1 MVPNI
6 YDKNIVQ
13 IISPMN
19 RNKMT
24 KKQTSSLASN
34 NSAFLFKLQIKKL
47 PLLDVDFLIQ
57 MHALLSNM
65 LIHHIYTYIYICT
78 QGTLEVTQIGSSLSQ
93 YFRPKMFFSMGRGN
107 KHILNALQNVK
118 IFLCC
123 KIILAFLIS
132 SFHPPQKN
140 TLLPKVTGKHQLC
153 VN

>member
-34 NSAFLFKLQIKKL
+34 NSAFLFKLQIKNFHYWTKT
-47 PLLDVDFLIQ
+47 FSSRC

-65 LIHHIYTYIYICT
+65 PIHHIYICT

-93 YFRPKMFFSMGRGN
+93 YFRPKILHRCTQSLPYWQRQQTHPKCIAKCENTFMFVR
-107 KHILNALQNVK
+107 
-118 IFLCC
+118 
-123 KIILAFLIS
+123 
-132 SFHPPQKN
+132 
-140 TLLPKVTGKHQLC
+140 
-153 VN
+153 